1 MSREYDLYLQDHRD
15 GVKKAFEFIRDR
27 IPPLVPVDQELRLT
41 QQICFDHDRSKNNED
56 EYEPYDEY
64 FYGKNRSYQVIQDY
78 EYAWLLHI
86 HRNPHHWQYWILNRD
101 DPDEAETIMDMPEN
115 YILEMICD
123 WWSFS
128 WRSENLY
135 EIFDWYDKNGPY
147 MKLSRKTR
155 KSVEIILEKIR
166 KVLDE
171 LDNDKDIEH
180 SGVKGMKW
188 GVKNGP
194 PYPIDHNEVILNTN
208 SSSDRIT
215 KIKRV
220 NMAEEKFTQYA
231 LNPNKAP
238 DKAHAF
244 EVALGYTLDD
254 YKDLMANISDN
265 FDSRKLEEKGDDGYG
280 MRYQQVMNLNGPNG
294 KTANV
299 CTAWIQ
305 EKNGTSV
312 KLTSAYVTK
321 KEVSK

>member
-15 GVKKAFEFIRDR
+15 GVKKAFEFIRDK
-27 IPPLVPVDQELRLT
+27 IPSLVPVDQELRLT

-86 HRNPHHWQYWILNRD
+86 HRNPHHWQYWILNHD
-101 DPDEAETIMDMPEN
+101 DPDESETIMDMPEN

-155 KSVEIILEKIR
+155 KSVEFILENIR
-166 KVLDE
+166 KALDE

-194 PYPIDHNEVILNTN
+194 PYPINRSEKESNIVTQSIRDGEVKTEINIDKQKRHTKLDHIPGRSYINGDCKYAQKLVDKHCGKGEAILDRKGKWTNKERFTDDEIIGVHIDTNGAETSTKRGVIAY
-208 SSSDRIT
+208 S
-215 KIKRV
+215 
-220 NMAEEKFTQYA
+220 
-231 LNPNKAP
+231 
-238 DKAHAF
+238 
-244 EVALGYTLDD
+244 
-254 YKDLMANISDN
+254 
-265 FDSRKLEEKGDDGYG
+265 
-280 MRYQQVMNLNGPNG
+280 
-294 KTANV
+294 KTGSHVYPA
-299 CTAWIQ
+299 
-305 EKNGTSV
+305 
-312 KLTSAYVTK
+312 
-321 KEVSK
+321 

>member
-1 MSREYDLYLQDHRD
+1 MSRDYDLYLQEHRD

-27 IPPLVPVDQELRLT
+27 IPSLVPVDQELRLT

-64 FYGKNRSYQVIQDY
+64 FYGKNRAYQVILDY

-86 HRNPHHWQYWILNRD
+86 HRNPHHWQYWILNHD
-101 DPDEAETIMDMPEN
+101 DPDEAETIIDMPEN

-155 KSVEIILEKIR
+155 KSVEFILENIR

-194 PYPIDHNEVILNTN
+194 PYPIDRSEKESNIVTQSIRDGEVKTEINIDKQKRHTKLDHIPGRSYINGGCKYAQELVDKHCGKGEAILDRKGKWTN
-208 SSSDRIT
+208 KERFIDDEIIGVHIDTNGAETST
-215 KIKRV
+215 KRGVI
-220 NMAEEKFTQYA
+220 AY
-231 LNPNKAP
+231 
-238 DKAHAF
+238 
-244 EVALGYTLDD
+244 
-254 YKDLMANISDN
+254 S
-265 FDSRKLEEKGDDGYG
+265 
-280 MRYQQVMNLNGPNG
+280 
-294 KTANV
+294 KTGSHVYPA
-299 CTAWIQ
+299 
-305 EKNGTSV
+305 
-312 KLTSAYVTK
+312 
-321 KEVSK
+321 

>member
-15 GVKKAFEFIRDR
+15 SVKKAFEFIRDK
-27 IPPLVPVDQELRLT
+27 IPSLVPVDQELRLT
-41 QQICFDHDRSKNNED
+41 QQICFDHDRSKNNND

-86 HRNPHHWQYWILNRD
+86 HRNPHHWQYWILNHD

-171 LDNDKDIEH
+171 LDNNKDIEH

-194 PYPIDHNEVILNTN
+194 PYPINRSEKESNIVTQSIRDGEVKTEINIDKQKRHTKLDHIPGRSYINGDCKYAQELVDKHCGKGEAILDRKGKWTN
-208 SSSDRIT
+208 KERFIDDEIIGVHIDTNGAETST
-215 KIKRV
+215 KRGII
-220 NMAEEKFTQYA
+220 AY
-231 LNPNKAP
+231 
-238 DKAHAF
+238 
-244 EVALGYTLDD
+244 
-254 YKDLMANISDN
+254 S
-265 FDSRKLEEKGDDGYG
+265 
-280 MRYQQVMNLNGPNG
+280 
-294 KTANV
+294 KTGSHVYPA
-299 CTAWIQ
+299 
-305 EKNGTSV
+305 
-312 KLTSAYVTK
+312 
-321 KEVSK
+321 

>member
-1 MSREYDLYLQDHRD
+1 MSRDYDLYLQEHRD

-27 IPPLVPVDQELRLT
+27 IPSLVPVDQELRLT

-64 FYGKNRSYQVIQDY
+64 FYGKNRAYQVILDY

-86 HRNPHHWQYWILNRD
+86 HRNPHHWQYWILNHD

-155 KSVEIILEKIR
+155 KSVEFILENIR

-171 LDNDKDIEH
+171 LDNNKDIEH

-194 PYPIDHNEVILNTN
+194 PYPINRSEKESNIVTQSIRDGEVKTEINIDKQKRHTKLDHIPGRSYINGDCKYAQKLVDKHCGKGEAILDRKGEWTNKERFTDDEIIGVHIDTNGAETSTKRGVIAY
-208 SSSDRIT
+208 S
-215 KIKRV
+215 
-220 NMAEEKFTQYA
+220 
-231 LNPNKAP
+231 
-238 DKAHAF
+238 
-244 EVALGYTLDD
+244 
-254 YKDLMANISDN
+254 
-265 FDSRKLEEKGDDGYG
+265 
-280 MRYQQVMNLNGPNG
+280 
-294 KTANV
+294 KTGSHVYPA
-299 CTAWIQ
+299 
-305 EKNGTSV
+305 
-312 KLTSAYVTK
+312 
-321 KEVSK
+321 

>member
-1 MSREYDLYLQDHRD
+1 M
-15 GVKKAFEFIRDR
+15 G
-27 IPPLVPVDQELRLT
+27 
-41 QQICFDHDRSKNNED
+41 
-56 EYEPYDEY
+56 
-64 FYGKNRSYQVIQDY
+64 
-78 EYAWLLHI
+78 
-86 HRNPHHWQYWILNRD
+86 
-101 DPDEAETIMDMPEN
+101 
-115 YILEMICD
+115 
-123 WWSFS
+123 
-128 WRSENLY
+128 
-135 EIFDWYDKNGPY
+135 
-147 MKLSRKTR
+147 
-155 KSVEIILEKIR
+155 
-166 KVLDE
+166 
-171 LDNDKDIEH
+171 
-180 SGVKGMKW
+180 

-254 YKDLMANISDN
+254 YKDLMANISSN
-265 FDSRKLEEKGDDGYG
+265 SRKLEEKGDDGYG

>member
-15 GVKKAFEFIRDR
+15 SVKKAFEFIRDK
-27 IPPLVPVDQELRLT
+27 IPSLISEGQELALT
-41 QQICFDHDRSKNNED
+41 QQICFNHDYSKNNED
-56 EYEPYDEY
+56 EYNPYDAY

-86 HRNPHHWQYWILNRD
+86 HRNPHHWQYWILNHD

-155 KSVEIILEKIR
+155 KSVEFILENIR

-171 LDNDKDIEH
+171 LDNDKGIEH

-194 PYPIDHNEVILNTN
+194 PYPIDR
-208 SSSDRIT
+208 S
-215 KIKRV
+215 
-220 NMAEEKFTQYA
+220 EK
-231 LNPNKAP
+231 
-238 DKAHAF
+238 
-244 EVALGYTLDD
+244 ES
-254 YKDLMANISDN
+254 NI
-265 FDSRKLEEKGDDGYG
+265 
-280 MRYQQVMNLNGPNG
+280 
-294 KTANV
+294 
-299 CTAWIQ
+299 
-305 EKNGTSV
+305 
-312 KLTSAYVTK
+312 VTK
-321 KEVSK
+321 SIRDGEVKTEINIDKQKRHTKLDHIPGRSYINGGCKYAQELVDKHCGKGEPILDRKGKWTNKERFIDDEIIGVHIDTNGAETSTKRGVIAYSKTGSHVYPA

>member
-15 GVKKAFEFIRDR
+15 SVKKAFEFIRDW
-27 IPPLVPVDQELRLT
+27 ISSLVPEGQGLVLT
-41 QQICFDHDRSKNNED
+41 RQICFDHDRSKNIED

-86 HRNPHHWQYWILNRD
+86 HRNPHHWQYWILNHD

-155 KSVEIILEKIR
+155 KSVEIILENIR
-166 KVLDE
+166 KALDE

-180 SGVKGMKW
+180 SGVKGMEC
-188 GVKNGP
+188 G
-194 PYPIDHNEVILNTN
+194 
-208 SSSDRIT
+208 
-215 KIKRV
+215 
-220 NMAEEKFTQYA
+220 
-231 LNPNKAP
+231 
-238 DKAHAF
+238 
-244 EVALGYTLDD
+244 
-254 YKDLMANISDN
+254 IS
-265 FDSRKLEEKGDDGYG
+265 R
-280 MRYQQVMNLNGPNG
+280 
-294 KTANV
+294 
-299 CTAWIQ
+299 
-305 EKNGTSV
+305 
-312 KLTSAYVTK
+312 
-321 KEVSK
+321 

>member
-15 GVKKAFEFIRDR
+15 SVKKAFEFIRDR
-27 IPPLVPVDQELRLT
+27 IPSLIPEGQELILT

-56 EYEPYDEY
+56 ECEPYDGY

-86 HRNPHHWQYWILNRD
+86 HRNPHHWQYWILNHD

-115 YILEMICD
+115 CILEMICD

-180 SGVKGMKW
+180 SGVNGM
-188 GVKNGP
+188 
-194 PYPIDHNEVILNTN
+194 
-208 SSSDRIT
+208 
-215 KIKRV
+215 
-220 NMAEEKFTQYA
+220 
-231 LNPNKAP
+231 
-238 DKAHAF
+238 
-244 EVALGYTLDD
+244 
-254 YKDLMANISDN
+254 
-265 FDSRKLEEKGDDGYG
+265 
-280 MRYQQVMNLNGPNG
+280 
-294 KTANV
+294 
-299 CTAWIQ
+299 
-305 EKNGTSV
+305 
-312 KLTSAYVTK
+312 
-321 KEVSK
+321 